1 MDFVNKK
8 SFKGCSEVHCQVD
21 EAEWQFIGG
30 VPPLSRP
37 MIQVRDIQNALSQR
51 LIGLIVRTV
60 H

>member
-30 VPPLSRP
+30 VP
-37 MIQVRDIQNALSQR
+37 QR
-51 LIGLIVRTV
+51 HIND
-60 H
+60 